1 MLEKTVL
8 KILSDAAS
16 GLAYLHSIGVVHGAV
31 KPSNILV
38 CSIPKNTHCF
48 FIILKHQELCISRMI
63 GIFKFLS
70 CSDGIHVLHIG
81 TLQPLSDYIPVN
93 CESIISE

>member
-8 KILSDAAS
+8 KILSDASS

-38 CSIPKNTHCF
+38 SSIPKKYR
-48 FIILKHQELCISRMI
+48 FIIILEHQDLRISRMI
-63 GIFKFLS
+63 GI
-70 CSDGIHVLHIG
+70 I
-81 TLQPLSDYIPVN
+81 
-93 CESIISE
+93 

>member
-38 CSIPKNTHCF
+38 SSIPKKYFYCYI
-48 FIILKHQELCISRMI
+48 IILEHQELRISKMK
-63 GIFKFLS
+63 GILKFSS
-70 CSDGIHVLHIG
+70 CPQTYTHFEMVYMYVYS
-81 TLQPLSDYIPVN
+81 
-93 CESIISE
+93 